1 MFYLNIIDILLLSDK
16 LNLTCF
22 VLYKNKELFTIT
34 KMYIITNNILMLII
48 TIAIAII
55 IIIIIIIIITIA
67 AIIISITTVFVK
79 SALRQTAISFNSCAT

>member
-55 IIIIIIIIITIA
+55 VIIIIIIITIA

-79 SALRQTAISFNSCAT
+79 SAWRQTAISFNSCAT